1 MTRLIL
7 TVCLLSLISCEDKQ
21 SNSKDLALADTN
33 TAITLTCKK
42 GPLEYSVFNKPDIN
56 KELYAVKFSIISES
70 SDLHNLIIDIRLK
83 NGGHFVSPNA
93 TRDFSGKFTMVIDK
107 TDAFETVNKLVET
120 PQSVE
125 ELDLHPFV
133 NGPVNWVRE
142 NTIYT
147 QQIKLHTENDFEAK
161 GYIQFTIEPAC
172 TLEKIPFIIKQTDGV
187 LKFEFFGC

>member
-1 MTRLIL
+1 LIPVVLWRIKKFIIMTRLIL

-33 TAITLTCKK
+33 MALALTCKK
-42 GPLEYSVFNKPDIN
+42 GPLEYSVFDKPDIN
-56 KELYAVKFSIISES
+56 KELYAVKFSATSQRN
-70 SDLHNLIIDIRLK
+70 DLHNLIIDMRLK

-133 NGPVNWVRE
+133 NGPVNWL
-142 NTIYT
+142 
-147 QQIKLHTENDFEAK
+147 Q
-161 GYIQFTIEPAC
+161 
-172 TLEKIPFIIKQTDGV
+172 
-187 LKFEFFGC
+187 